1 MMVKFVSLV
10 SLICAIAILSLNI
23 KDGSDP
29 MFFIVAG
36 GLGANIMRL
45 TLAGLMVFGSFYKMP
60 KRWHIEPQLFLV
72 GALFIAFGVSGFI
85 LNSFDFMLYNYIK
98 PLDFLM
104 VAQTGVIA
112 SLVALEAH
120 KPMFRFTQPYRQT
133 ISVAFLPQLRKVKH
147 AAA

>member
-1 MMVKFVSLV
+1 MLVKFVSLV
-10 SLICAIAILSLNI
+10 NLICTVAILSLNL

-36 GLGANIMRL
+36 GVGANILRV
-45 TLAGLMVFGSFYKMP
+45 TLAGLMVFGAFYRVP
-60 KRWHIEPQLFLV
+60 KRWRIEPLLFLV
-72 GALFIAFGVSGFI
+72 GAVFIALGLSGFI
-85 LNSFDFMLYNYIK
+85 LNSFDFMFYNYVK

-104 VAQTGVIA
+104 VAQTGIIS

-133 ISVAFLPQLRKVKH
+133 ISVAFLPHLKKLKP
-147 AAA
+147 AAV